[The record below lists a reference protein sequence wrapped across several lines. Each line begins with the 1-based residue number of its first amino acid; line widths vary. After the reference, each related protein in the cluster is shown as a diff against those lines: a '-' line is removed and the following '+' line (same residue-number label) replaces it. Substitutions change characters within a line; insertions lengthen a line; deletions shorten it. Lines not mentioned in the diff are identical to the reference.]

1 MRIISETLHVQGMY
15 TLLYISSRRGAIAYY
30 SCVGLPEPQWNNIHS
45 FHAFFVHGSIH
56 RFKHTNNMN
65 QYPCPCFMK
74 IDLEQS
80 VDKLSFLK
88 ENYSGIESP
97 EYIDT
102 LPRQELLCC
111 LCLLDSI
118 LLSIEQEQYTCTV
131 TELIRLYQWRKR
143 IATHFL

>member
-1 MRIISETLHVQGMY
+1 
-15 TLLYISSRRGAIAYY
+15 
-30 SCVGLPEPQWNNIHS
+30 
-45 FHAFFVHGSIH
+45 
-56 RFKHTNNMN
+56 MN